1 MVRYSRQAFLLALAA
16 LAIPAC
22 GGGGN
27 NSNDSSTSTS
37 STSQSLFKENFDGA
51 FPGTSWSVPF
61 MTGTGT
67 SIEID
72 PSGGNPA
79 LRMTSTGGPAFVGTT
94 TLTSFSSHALTVTV
108 QISATGSGEG
118 SGGVAILDHLGAS
131 IAAAEWHAATPSALT
146 FRIQS
151 TINPT
156 PVAVPLSG
164 SGFHTFTFS
173 VTSAGDASW
182 SLDGTV
188 VMSHPGFPSDMV
200 RVQLYDN
207 ISATAT
213 TFAVFRFDTL
223 SVTSP

>member
-1 MVRYSRQAFLLALAA
+1 ML
-16 LAIPAC
+16 
-22 GGGGN
+22 
-27 NSNDSSTSTS
+27 NDSRAVVLSRRAV
-37 STSQSLFKENFDGA
+37 LKG
-51 FPGTSWSVPF
+51 
-61 MTGTGT
+61 
-67 SIEID
+67 
-72 PSGGNPA
+72 
-79 LRMTSTGGPAFVGTT
+79 VGT
-94 TLTSFSSHALTVTV
+94 LIA
-108 QISATGSGEG
+108 GS
-118 SGGVAILDHLGAS
+118 
-131 IAAAEWHAATPSALT
+131 ATPSVGSAEQ
-146 FRIQS
+146 R
-151 TINPT
+151 TIINDASHLNPT